1 MLKVYDAVSKLEQP
15 EFCMLRLLM
24 QTQAEGESYNKNL
37 MSAAVFINVTAKNTW
52 RQVRKTASNFTDVC
66 VYIYTPL
73 IFIIL
78 YQQIHFTQFY
88 QFLQTKNKASLLF
101 QKRMLMPMEIQTKK
115 IMLVYLYEI
124 YWILRH
130 SKVSVIYDRFSSHI
144 RKWSNLIL

>member
-1 MLKVYDAVSKLEQP
+1 MLQ
-15 EFCMLRLLM
+15 LLM

-37 MSAAVFINVTAKNTW
+37 MSAAVFINVTAKNTR

-66 VYIYTPL
+66 IYVHTPL

-88 QFLQTKNKASLLF
+88 QFLQKKKKASLLF
-101 QKRMLMPMEIQTKK
+101 QKRMLMPMEIQKKK

-124 YWILRH
+124 Y
-130 SKVSVIYDRFSSHI
+130 
-144 RKWSNLIL
+144 